1 MTLRQIIDAAF
12 EATKRAHML
21 KYHGAR
27 RFRDYRYGIIS
38 EWFKGRAAGNIT
50 PEEIETKLDEH
61 CKTGATRNQYRVAL
75 SRAFKIA
82 LANKKVFE
90 NPASA
95 VKLQELNNG
104 RERYLNQFP
113 PRNTEDESLKQCSDE
128 ESRLRSVIQRRFAER
143 EAEFDLALHT
153 GMRFSEQY
161 NLRWAD
167 VDFERK
173 IATIQIAKSGKR
185 EHVILNSS
193 AIAALAKLRSRLA
206 ADKEVGS
213 ELVCSSPTAYSAREW
228 FKEAMLEAGVTK
240 FRWHD
245 LRHTFASRLIV
256 ADVNILTVQK
266 LMRHE
271 TLTMTLRYAHLA
283 PSHLHEAVEKL
294 AAVRCTKSVQT
305 LNARTHE
312 QSQIIH

>member
-1 MTLRQIIDAAF
+1 MANSSAQKNRGSWKKDEADKGLLLRGHIYSIRFTDQFGTMRTESVGPSKAFARKVLENRRTEVLEKRYFPERAARSVTFKQIIDAAC
-12 EATKRAHML
+12 EATKRAHAL

-38 EWFKGRAAGNIT
+38 DWFADRAAASIT
-50 PEEIETKLDEH
+50 PEEIESKLHEH
-61 CKTGATRNQYRVAL
+61 CKTSATRNQYRLAL
-75 SRAFKIA
+75 SKAYKIA

-90 NPASA
+90 NSASA
-95 VKLQELNNG
+95 VKLQRLNNG

-113 PRNTEDESLKQCSDE
+113 PRDTEDASLKQCTDE
-128 ESRLRSVIQRRFAER
+128 ESRLRNVIRKRFAER

-161 NLRWAD
+161 NLTWAD

-193 AIAALAKLRSRLA
+193 LIAALVKLRARLS

-213 ELVCSSPTAYSAREW
+213 
-228 FKEAMLEAGVTK
+228 
-240 FRWHD
+240 
-245 LRHTFASRLIV
+245 
-256 ADVNILTVQK
+256 
-266 LMRHE
+266 
-271 TLTMTLRYAHLA
+271 
-283 PSHLHEAVEKL
+283 
-294 AAVRCTKSVQT
+294 
-305 LNARTHE
+305 
-312 QSQIIH
+312 